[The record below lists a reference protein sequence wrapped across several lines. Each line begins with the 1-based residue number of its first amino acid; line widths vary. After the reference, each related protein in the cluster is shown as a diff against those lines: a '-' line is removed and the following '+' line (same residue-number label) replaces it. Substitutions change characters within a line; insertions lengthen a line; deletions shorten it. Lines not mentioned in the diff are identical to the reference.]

1 MAKNTQEAE
10 VIVTMNGTAAKKAAA
25 ELRAEYDRLTQA
37 ALDARK
43 AGNDALGD
51 KLDAEARKLMKDIE
65 ITRRETKK
73 FADVM
78 KNINGAS
85 LKELRSA
92 AKQLQGEINK
102 LTPGT
107 QAFIEKSKQLQQVN
121 TRIRQLTNEFKGL
134 VVEEKQ
140 ATFSLKG
147 LADGFNKY
155 FGMVTAGIAAV
166 TGMSMAFRKS
176 AEEAAKLDDT
186 YSDVMKTTGL
196 LHDEVADLDTELM
209 KMDTRTSREQLLLLA
224 RDAGKLGIQG
234 KENILGFVRAADQ
247 IQVALGE
254 DLGEG
259 AIKQLGKIADVL
271 GYTESM
277 GIEKSLLSIGSAVNA
292 VGQAS
297 TASEAYLVEFTQRL
311 AGVAAQTGISAANII
326 GFASGLDQSA
336 MKVEM
341 ASTAFQKFLM
351 KLYED
356 PAKFAEYANL
366 EVEKFT
372 DLLKNDANTAV
383 VTILKA
389 LKDQDGFASLVPIF
403 KDMGLDG
410 ARAVSVLASMA
421 TNITAVTDAQALANV
436 EFEKATS
443 VTDEYAVKNNN
454 MKAQLEKAR
463 KEFQNA
469 SIALGQSLNPIMLK
483 STKLTTYL
491 IKALATYGKE
501 IKTVVITMAALTTAI
516 KLQTIAQNGLN
527 AANKLGQTILKTGQ
541 TIAWAYRVVVLKL
554 TGQTQLATFAQAEL
568 NKVMSASVF
577 GLVATA
583 VSALVFGIS
592 RLVRNYREAAEAADW
607 EATIEK
613 KVNKEY
619 AEQAGRV
626 KALTAIVENN
636 NLALSERKKALE
648 ELRNLVPDYHGDL
661 TKEGKLINSNKEAID
676 EYCKSLRQM
685 IRLQTHKDELQDL
698 EQQII
703 EKEDELEKARQKQRE
718 ALIKAGGDTT
728 ESYSTLGGLK
738 FTDYGKA
745 SGKVRVLEKEL
756 ESLYVR
762 ENQISVKM
770 VELTKGSVEGL
781 TEEQREIEEVRKKYE
796 QLFNDAKEAYVGAPA
811 EGMKALGKL
820 QEQMDEE
827 IAAVRQKYA
836 ELRKV
841 ETEETTA
848 TNETIIE
855 VSNDAADKK
864 YRNAVAQLEKE
875 QREAENA
882 AMRECNTEEEL
893 ERRKLEIN
901 KEFLQKRIDLAKEY
915 GKDVSKLEQQ
925 QLTEERKEKQR
936 AYEENLK
943 TLKDAQKKEEMEL
956 KEQRA
961 NGELTQ
967 KEYEEKLLDIKYD
980 YILKRLKLAEQAGK
994 NETDIMQEW
1003 LDLQVEATKLAEEK
1017 MDKMKARANE
1027 VIAELHPEDERK
1039 ARLEAELKELEELH
1053 KAKLLSEEDYRKK
1066 VRDLNKQYNKEQLD
1080 EDLANVQKYIE
1091 KVNSIMSAASDFMA
1105 ALKEAESAKLEAEY
1119 QKQLTAA
1126 GDNAEQREQIE
1137 AEYEQKKLD
1146 LQKKYA
1152 DVEMAINIAKTIA
1165 NGAAAAIRAY
1175 LDGGAY
1181 AGPILAALVA
1191 ATTAAEVAT
1200 IIQQRNAIKNTSVSS
1215 SSSNKST
1222 KTGNRTVIDEGY
1234 AEGGFTKDHTTITT
1248 VGEKGVEWVGP
1259 HWMVKRNP
1267 VLFSNLE
1274 RYRKQGSHG
1283 RSGSISRGFAEG
1295 GFTGNV
1301 SGNVAGSVA
1310 NNSDLEAI
1318 VEAAIVRAMDSGA
1331 IRAYLV
1337 RNDLTELDKQDQ
1349 RFKKQTSR
1357 G

>member
-10 VIVTMNGTAAKKAAA
+10 VIVTLNGQAAKRAIKEMEQEYDSLTKAALEA
-25 ELRAEYDRLTQA
+25 H
-37 ALDARK
+37 K
-43 AGNDALGD
+43 AGNDALG
-51 KLDAEARKLMKDIE
+51 KELDAQAEKLTRDIQ

-92 AKQLQGEINK
+92 AKQLQSEINK

-107 QAFIEKSKQLQQVN
+107 QAFVEKTKQLQQVN

-134 VVEEKQ
+134 VTEEKA

-166 TGMSMAFRKS
+166 TGLSMAFRKS
-176 AEEAAKLDDT
+176 AEDAAKLDDT

-196 LHDEVADLDTELM
+196 LHDEVAELDKELM
-209 KMDTRTSREQLLLLA
+209 KIDTRTSREQLLLLA

-234 KENILGFVRAADQ
+234 KEDILGFVRAADQ

-259 AIKQLGKIADVL
+259 AIRNLGKIADVL
-271 GYTESM
+271 GLTQSM
-277 GIEKSLLSIGSAVNA
+277 GIEKSLLSIASAVNA

-297 TASEAYLVEFTQRL
+297 TASEGYLVEFTQRL
-311 AGVAAQTGISAANII
+311 AGVAAQTGISASNII

-356 PAKFAEYANL
+356 PAKFAAYANL
-366 EVEKFT
+366 EVGKFT
-372 DLLKNDANTAV
+372 DLLKNDANQAV
-383 VTILKA
+383 ITILKA

-410 ARAVSVLASMA
+410 ARAVSVLAAMA
-421 TNITAVTDAQALANV
+421 TNIQAVTDAQALANV

-443 VTDEYAVKNNN
+443 VTEEYNTKNNN
-454 MKAQLEKAR
+454 MQAQLEKAR

-483 STKLTTYL
+483 STKATTYL
-491 IKALATYGKE
+491 IKALAQYGKE

-516 KLQTIAQNGLN
+516 KLQTIAQTGLN
-527 AANKLGQTILKTGQ
+527 AANKLGQTIQKTGQ
-541 TIAWAYRVVVLKL
+541 TIAWAYRVVVMKL

-636 NLALSERKKALE
+636 NMALSERKKALE

-685 IRLQTHKDELQDL
+685 IRLQTHKDELQEL

-703 EKEDELEKARQKQRE
+703 EKEDELEKARQKQRD

-770 VELTKGSVEGL
+770 GELTKGSIDGL

-796 QLFNDAKEAYVGAPA
+796 QLFNDAKNAYVGAPA
-811 EGMKALGKL
+811 EGMKAIGKL
-820 QEQMDEE
+820 KEQMDKE
-827 IAAVRQKYA
+827 IAAIKKKYA
-836 ELRKV
+836 QV
-841 ETEETTA
+841 TEETTGGNGSGGNGNGNGNGNSLK
-848 TNETIIE
+848 TN
-855 VSNDAADKK
+855 
-864 YRNAVAQLEKE
+864 NAYQEALKDLKQKQREEENSWKELYANNQITKE
-875 QREAENA
+875 QYDQKMIELDMEFLKRQVELARQYGQDETAVMSAFLDAQIAANDRAYAEMMKIKQDWEAANQKDFE
-882 AMRECNTEEEL
+882 
-893 ERRKLEIN
+893 KWQ
-901 KEFLQKRIDLAKEY
+901 KEFEALQAQAQEI
-915 GKDVSKLEQQ
+915 KD
-925 QLTEERKEKQR
+925 
-936 AYEENLK
+936 
-943 TLKDAQKKEEMEL
+943 
-956 KEQRA
+956 
-961 NGELTQ
+961 
-967 KEYEEKLLDIKYD
+967 
-980 YILKRLKLAEQAGK
+980 
-994 NETDIMQEW
+994 
-1003 LDLQVEATKLAEEK
+1003 
-1017 MDKMKARANE
+1017 
-1027 VIAELHPEDERK
+1027 ELHPKDKINADFENELVN
-1039 ARLEAELKELEELH
+1039 LEKLH
-1053 KAKLLSEEDYRKK
+1053 DAKLLSEEDYLAKLDSIHKK
-1066 VRDLNKQYNKEQLD
+1066 HNQDLLD
-1080 EDLANVQKYIE
+1080 DDLGRIKDYIE
-1091 KVNSIMSAASDFMA
+1091 KANAAINFASQFVTQV
-1105 ALKEAESAKLEAEY
+1105 KEMETAQLEAEY
-1119 QKQLTAA
+1119 QKQLAAA
-1126 GDNAEQREQIE
+1126 GDNAEQKEAID

-1152 DVEMAINIAKTIA
+1152 DVEMGINIAKAIGA
-1165 NGAAAAIRAY
+1165 SALAVMQAWAAA
-1175 LDGGAY
+1175 GGQ
-1181 AGPILAALVA
+1181 PILFAIYAALIA
-1191 ATTAAEVAT
+1191 ATTAIEIAT
-1200 IIQQRNAIKNTSVSS
+1200 LVKQRNAIKNASVSGGGGS
-1215 SSSNKST
+1215 SSAP
-1222 KTGNRTVIDEGY
+1222 KTGQRTVTGY
-1234 AEGGFTKDHTTITT
+1234 SEGGETPWSASDNTP
-1248 VGEKGVEWVGP
+1248 VGVVHANEYVIP
-1259 HWMVKRNP
+1259 AWMKRREP
-1267 VLFSNLE
+1267 RLIADLE
-1274 RYRKQGSHG
+1274 RYRKAGSHG
-1283 RSGSISRGFAEG
+1283 RTGSKSKGFADG
-1295 GFTGNV
+1295 GYTGNTTPA
-1301 SGNVAGSVA
+1301 SNTVADS
-1310 NNSDLEAI
+1310 S
-1318 VEAAIVRAMDSGA
+1318 AAIERAVYNGIRAA
-1331 IRAYLV
+1331 IEGEWLRAYLV
-1337 RNDLTELDKQDQ
+1337 RNDLTEIDNQDA
-1349 RFKKQTSR
+1349 RFKEIFSL
-1357 G
+1357 

>member
-10 VIVTMNGTAAKKAAA
+10 VIVTLNGQAAKRAVEEMTQEYQRLQKAAN
-25 ELRAEYDRLTQA
+25 
-37 ALDARK
+37 DAYK
-43 AGNDALGD
+43 SGNDALGK
-51 KLDAEARKLMKDIE
+51 KLEAQAQKLTRDIE

-92 AKQLQGEINK
+92 AKQLQSEINK

-107 QAFIEKSKQLQQVN
+107 QAFVEKAKQLQQVN

-134 VVEEKQ
+134 VTEEKA

-155 FGMVTAGIAAV
+155 FGKITAGIAAV
-166 TGMSMAFRKS
+166 TGLSMAFRKS
-176 AEEAAKLDDT
+176 AQDAAALDDT

-196 LHDEVADLDTELM
+196 LHDEVADLDKELM
-209 KMDTRTSREQLLLLA
+209 KINTRTSREQLLLLA

-234 KENILGFVRAADQ
+234 KEDILGFVRAADQ

-259 AIKQLGKIADVL
+259 AIRNLGKIADVL
-271 GYTESM
+271 GLTQSM
-277 GIEKSLLSIGSAVNA
+277 GIEKSLLSIASAVNA

-297 TASEAYLVEFTQRL
+297 TASEGYLVDFTQRL
-311 AGVAAQTGISAANII
+311 AGVAAQTGISASNII

-356 PAKFAEYANL
+356 PAKFAAYANL
-366 EVEKFT
+366 EVGKFT
-372 DLLKNDANTAV
+372 ELLQNDANQAV
-383 VTILKA
+383 ITILKA

-410 ARAVSVLASMA
+410 ARAVSVLAAMA
-421 TNITAVTDAQALANV
+421 TNIQAVTDAQALANV

-443 VTDEYAVKNNN
+443 VTEEYNTKNNN
-454 MKAQLEKAR
+454 MQAQLEKAR

-469 SIALGQSLNPIMLK
+469 SITLGQSLNPIMLK
-483 STKLTTYL
+483 STKATTYL
-491 IKALATYGKE
+491 IKALAQYGKE

-516 KLQTIAQNGLN
+516 KLQTIAQKGLN
-527 AANKLGQTILKTGQ
+527 AANKLGQTIQKTGQ
-541 TIAWAYRVVVLKL
+541 TIAWAYRVVMMKL

-636 NLALSERKKALE
+636 NIALSERKKALE
-648 ELRNLVPDYHGDL
+648 ELRGLVPDYHGDL

-685 IRLQTHKDELQDL
+685 IRLQTHKDELQEL

-770 VELTKGSVEGL
+770 GELTKGRIDGL

-796 QLFNDAKEAYVGAPA
+796 QLFNDAKNAYVGTPA

-827 IAAVRQKYA
+827 IAAIKKKYA
-836 ELRKV
+836 QV
-841 ETEETTA
+841 TEETTGGSGSGDNGGGNGGTK
-848 TNETIIE
+848 TNDLYKQEIDALKRHKQERENLVKELYANNQITKEQYDQKMIELDMEFLIRQVELARQYGQDETAVMSAFLDAKIAANDRAYAEITRQKE
-855 VSNDAADKK
+855 EWDAANQKDFERWQKQFEEMQAQAK
-864 YRNAVAQLEKE
+864 EIKAQLNPRRARM
-875 QREAENA
+875 QQ
-882 AMRECNTEEEL
+882 MDDEL
-893 ERRKLEIN
+893 EQL
-901 KEFLQKRIDLAKEY
+901 
-915 GKDVSKLEQQ
+915 SKLH
-925 QLTEERKEKQR
+925 
-936 AYEENLK
+936 
-943 TLKDAQKKEEMEL
+943 D
-956 KEQRA
+956 
-961 NGELTQ
+961 
-967 KEYEEKLLDIKYD
+967 
-980 YILKRLKLAEQAGK
+980 
-994 NETDIMQEW
+994 
-1003 LDLQVEATKLAEEK
+1003 
-1017 MDKMKARANE
+1017 
-1027 VIAELHPEDERK
+1027 
-1039 ARLEAELKELEELH
+1039 
-1053 KAKLLSEEDYRKK
+1053 AKLLSEEEYEEAVKQLRKK
-1066 VRDLNKQYNKEQLD
+1066 YADENLQEQLG
-1080 EDLANVQKYIE
+1080 
-1091 KVNSIMSAASDFMA
+1091 SIADYVKLSSAMMEQASNFVT
-1105 ALKEAESAKLEAEY
+1105 ALKEAETAKLEAEY
-1119 QKQLTAA
+1119 QAQLTAA

-1137 AEYEQKKLD
+1137 ADYEQKKLD

-1200 IIQQRNAIKNTSVSS
+1200 IVAQRNAIKNTSVSS
-1215 SSSNKST
+1215 SGSSASLQSGERKLLGGS
-1222 KTGNRTVIDEGY
+1222 GGY
-1234 AEGGFTKDHTTITT
+1234 AEGGYTEDHTTLTT
-1248 VGEKGVEWVGP
+1248 VGERGTEYVIP
-1259 HWMVKRNP
+1259 HWIVRKHP
-1267 VLFSNLE
+1267 VMIANLE
-1274 RYRKQGSHG
+1274 RYRKTGSLG
-1283 RSGSISRGFAEG
+1283 RSGSVRHGFADG
-1295 GFTGNV
+1295 GFT
-1301 SGNVAGSVA
+1301 SGTPAAVAAHSEADIEAAVERAIARSMA
-1310 NNSDLEAI
+1310 NGTIRAFIVRSDLTA
-1318 VEAAIVRAMDSGA
+1318 
-1331 IRAYLV
+1331 
-1337 RNDLTELDKQDQ
+1337 LDNQTA
-1349 RFKKQTSR
+1349 RFKSQTTR